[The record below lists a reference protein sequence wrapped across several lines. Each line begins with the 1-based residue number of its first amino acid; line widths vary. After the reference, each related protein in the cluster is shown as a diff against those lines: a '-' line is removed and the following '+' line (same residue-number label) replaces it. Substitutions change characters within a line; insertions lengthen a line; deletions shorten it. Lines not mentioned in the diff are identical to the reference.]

1 MPAVLPT
8 HPIRAIQVASWPAA
22 GFLNT
27 HHKIYKNPASPY
39 TNVMMD
45 KIRELF
51 IVYLYFAEIVP
62 KSSLNA

>member
-8 HPIRAIQVASWPAA
+8 HPIRAIQVASWLAA

-27 HHKIYKNPASPY
+27 QAKMYKNPAKPY

-51 IVYLYFAEIVP
+51 IVYLYFIKIVP
-62 KSSLNA
+62 ISSLGK